1 MRGQRGLHLRVAV
14 ARRII
19 PARAGPTLFPAWS
32 CRHLAGSSP
41 LVRGQRRFRLVG
53 HAQGRIIPA
62 RAGPTPS
69 APWWPRCRAD
79 HPRSCGANVYP
90 SVYGSGLYGSSP
102 LVRGQPR
109 SGYCRDSSVRIIPA
123 RAGPT
128 FRIVRLGLGATD
140 HPRSCG
146 ANGMVPVPRITS
158 YGSSPLVRGQHERV
172 RAARRETADHPRSCG
187 ANATGSPD
195 YTEGDGSS
203 PLVRGQRDQDPE
215 HPYHLRIIPARAG
228 PTTRC
233 RTSRE
238 SHTDH
243 PRSCGANGFVSP
255 SANDDP
261 GSSPLVRG
269 QRPRPRLRHLPR
281 RIIPARAGPTAPGRG
296 SLILT
301 SDHPRSCGANGS
313 RRQS

>member
-1 MRGQRGLHLRVAV
+1 MHLRVAV

-203 PLVRGQRDQDPE
+203 PLVRGQR
-215 HPYHLRIIPARAG
+215 RGAG
-228 PTTRC
+228 L
-233 RTSRE
+233 
-238 SHTDH
+238 H
-243 PRSCGANGFVSP
+243 GN
-255 SANDDP
+255 
-261 GSSPLVRG
+261 LI
-269 QRPRPRLRHLPR
+269 
-281 RIIPARAGPTAPGRG
+281 RIIPARAGPTASSVPAR
-296 SLILT
+296 T
-301 SDHPRSCGANGS
+301 TTPDHPRSCGANGRVLDYVIYHAGS
-313 RRQS
+313 SPLVRGQLRLGAGH